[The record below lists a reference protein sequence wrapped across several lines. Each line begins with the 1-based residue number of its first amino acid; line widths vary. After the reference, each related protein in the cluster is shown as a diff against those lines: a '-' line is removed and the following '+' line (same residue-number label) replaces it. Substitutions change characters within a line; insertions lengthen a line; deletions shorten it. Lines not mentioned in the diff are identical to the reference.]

1 MLKRDILFIL
11 CFFISSIELFA
22 QPQDSISLI
31 FQKKQISTT
40 PGKIINVTFFI
51 KNSTDL
57 QTEINEE
64 VILPAKWNIINHTNQ
79 THIKPR
85 SKVFSIYSIQVPAN
99 YGVGRYNI
107 VINIS
112 NSNTKKQIAK
122 SSFIIE
128 VTEIEKIIIKQIQ
141 SPEHVIAGETY
152 TAKYFIQ
159 NQGNTTK
166 KIFLETR
173 NCSIKETVEIKLDA
187 NESAFFTVEKQTSP
201 NITESQRESYTV
213 RAYESAKLLES
224 VFKSILVFPKK
235 NAKKDPFF
243 RFPITASVNYL
254 ATNQNEKFANSFQYQ
269 VAGKGSLDTGNKH
282 KLRFLARGPSNTDLS
297 YLGLYDQY
305 YVSYDNKNL
314 FMFVGEQSYSFT
326 PLTEMSRFG
335 TGVESRVTLN
345 NGLSFGALYVKPRYF
360 QDIKNE
366 YSAYSTFNFNKFNSV
381 GVHFI
386 QKNTVTNE
394 LVTLTSITSR
404 IKPFKKTTL
413 DLELSAGKM
422 NDKWDKAIMANINS
436 QFSIFQLSGN
446 YSNAGKYYPGYYN
459 NSVFYN
465 GNISAKISEKISV
478 GVYGRQ
484 DFANAQ
490 LDTFFVTAPY
500 TKSIRTSV
508 NYNIAERAYLM
519 FYWRNFERKD
529 RLSNNKFHY
538 KTKSLSAEFNHQI
551 KKIDYM
557 VLAEYGKTT
566 NLLLEPG
573 KSEQFTYRGATNIAY
588 RFNPYNSVKV
598 FGSYSNV
605 NSFVSDE
612 QRNIT
617 AGFAFN
623 LRLWKKLFADFYYQ
637 NAYDIDYYY
646 RNRNLLQFDLNY
658 NFLRNH
664 SLSFRSFYT
673 IYKEQTEDPEFN
685 VSLTYSYKFGIPVK
699 RLIKSGEFRGR
710 VINSNGEPFSGLI
723 IYIQNK
729 SVITDNNGEFRFKSV
744 QPGNYI
750 LTIDRSKLE
759 IDEIINIPSPV
770 KVEIFENQT
779 STLNFEII
787 KGAKITGKFIS
798 GKSNKPGISNPDPDF
813 QHIIIEL
820 KSSFKSYRII
830 PDKYGKFSFPVLLPG
845 EWTFR
850 IIKSSVPTGFTV
862 KKAVYNLNLKP
873 GGQQELNIEINPK
886 IKHIIFKPGKTLTT
900 VKQKKTVKTVTP
912 PSSDSQKKSIAT
924 ATYYSVQI
932 GAFKNKLKPGSQFF
946 KGEKF
951 YFEKEINNFHKYFI
965 GKFDTLEKA
974 KQEKKRLDLK
984 FKSTII
990 VTFKDNS
997 DL

>member
-1 MLKRDILFIL
+1 MFKRNLLFIL
-11 CFFISSIELFA
+11 FFLISCIELFA
-22 QPQDSISLI
+22 QPQDSVSVVFL
-31 FQKKQISTT
+31 KKQISTT

-51 KNSTDL
+51 KNSTNL
-57 QTEINEE
+57 QKEINEE

-79 THIKPR
+79 THIKPH

-99 YGVGRYNI
+99 YRVGKYNI
-107 VINIS
+107 VVNIL
-112 NSNTKKQIAK
+112 NSNTKKQIVS
-122 SSFIIE
+122 SSFILE

-141 SPEHVIAGETY
+141 SPEHVVAGEIY
-152 TAKYFIQ
+152 TTKYFIQ

-166 KIFLETR
+166 RLFLETR
-173 NCSIKETVEIKLDA
+173 NCKIKENAEIKLEP

-201 NITESQRESYTV
+201 DITDSRRESYTV
-213 RAYESAKLLES
+213 RAYEASKLQES
-224 VFKSILVFPKK
+224 VFQSILVFPKK

-243 RFPITASVNYL
+243 RFPIAASVNYL
-254 ATNQNEKFANSFQYQ
+254 ATNQNEKFAHSFQYQ

-305 YVSYDNKNL
+305 YISYENKNL

-335 TGVESRVTLN
+335 AGVESRVLLN
-345 NGLSFGALYVKPRYF
+345 NGLSVGFLYVKPRYF
-360 QDIKNE
+360 LDIRNE
-366 YSAYSTFNFNKFNSV
+366 YSAYSIFNFNKYNAI
-381 GVHFI
+381 GIHFI
-386 QKNTVTNE
+386 QKNTTNDKP
-394 LVTLTSITSR
+394 VTLTSITSR

-413 DLELSAGKM
+413 DLELSTGKI
-422 NDKWDKAIMANINS
+422 NDKWDNAIMANINS
-436 QFSIFQLSGN
+436 QFSIFQLSAN

-465 GNISAKISEKISV
+465 GNISAKVSEKVSI

-508 NYNIAERAYLM
+508 NYNIGERAYLM

-538 KTKSLSAEFNHQI
+538 KTKSLSAEFNHRV

-557 VLAEYGKTT
+557 ILAEYGKTI

-573 KSEQFTYRGATNIAY
+573 ENEQLTYRGATNIAY
-588 RFNPYNSVKV
+588 HFNSFNSVKV

-605 NSFVSDE
+605 NSFVSSE
-612 QRNIT
+612 QRNVT

-623 LRLWKKLFADFYYQ
+623 LRLWKNLFVDFYYQ

-673 IYKEQTEDPEFN
+673 IFKEQVEDPEFN

-699 RLIKSGEFRGR
+699 RLIKSGGLGGR
-710 VINSNGEPFSGLI
+710 ITKSNGEPFPGLI
-723 IYIQNK
+723 IYIRNK
-729 SVITDNNGEFRFKSV
+729 SAITDNNGEFRFKSV

-750 LTIDRSKLE
+750 VSIDRSKLD

-779 STLNFEII
+779 STLNFKII
-787 KGAKITGKFIS
+787 KGAKFEGKFIP
-798 GKSNKPGISNPDPDF
+798 GENNRPGISNLAPDF

-830 PDKYGKFSFPVLLPG
+830 PDKYGNFSFPVLQPG
-845 EWTFR
+845 EWIFR
-850 IIKSSVPTGFTV
+850 IIKSSVPTGFTI
-862 KKAVYNLNLKP
+862 KKTVYNLNLKS
-873 GGQQELNIEINPK
+873 GEEFFLNIEINPK
-886 IKHIIFKPGKTLTT
+886 IKHIIFKPSKTLTT
-900 VKQKKTVKTVTP
+900 VKQKKKVVP
-912 PSSDSQKKSIAT
+912 PSPDLQKKSIKT
-924 ATYYSVQI
+924 GTYYSVQI
-932 GAFKNKLKPGSQFF
+932 GAFKNKLKPGSRFF

-951 YFEKEINNFHKYFI
+951 YFEKEINNLHKYFI

-984 FKSTII
+984 FKNTII
-990 VTFKDNS
+990 VTFKNNS
-997 DL
+997 VL

>member
-1 MLKRDILFIL
+1 MFKRDLFLILFL
-11 CFFISSIELFA
+11 FLSCIELSA
-22 QPQDSISLI
+22 QPQDSVSLI
-31 FQKKQISTT
+31 FHKKQITTT
-40 PGKIINVTFFI
+40 PGEIINITFFV
-51 KNSTDL
+51 KNSTEKAK
-57 QTEINEE
+57 EINEE

-79 THIKPR
+79 AVIQPH
-85 SKVFSIYSIQVPAN
+85 SKIFSIYSIQVPAN
-99 YGVGRYNI
+99 YGVGNYNI
-107 VINIS
+107 VVNIL
-112 NSNTKKQIAK
+112 NSTTKKRITS

-128 VTEIEKIIIKQIQ
+128 VTEVEKIIIKQIQ
-141 SPEHVIAGETY
+141 SPEHVTAGEIY

-166 KIFLETR
+166 KIFLEPR
-173 NCSIKETVEIKLDA
+173 NCTIKENIEIKLDA

-201 NITESQRESYTV
+201 DITDSQRDSYTV
-213 RAYESAKLLES
+213 RAYESSKLLES

-254 ATNQNEKFANSFQYQ
+254 ATNQNEKFAHSFQYQ

-282 KLRFLARGPSNTDLS
+282 KLRFLARGPSNIDLS

-305 YVSYDNKNL
+305 YISYENKNL

-335 TGVESRVTLN
+335 AGVESRVTLN
-345 NGLSFGALYVKPRYF
+345 NGLSVGFLYVKPRYF
-360 QDIKNE
+360 QDIRNE
-366 YSAYSTFNFNKFNSV
+366 YSAYSTFNFNKYNSV

-386 QKNTVTNE
+386 QKNTVTDKP
-394 LVTLTSITSR
+394 VILTSVTSR
-404 IKPFKKTTL
+404 IQPFKKTTL
-413 DLELSAGKM
+413 DLELSAGQI
-422 NDKWDKAIMANINS
+422 NNKWDNAIMANINS
-436 QFSIFQLSGN
+436 QFSIFQLSAN

-465 GNISAKISEKISV
+465 GNISAKVSEKISL
-478 GVYGRQ
+478 GIYGRQ

-519 FYWRNFERKD
+519 FYWRSFERKD

-538 KTKSLSAEFNHQI
+538 KTKSVSAELNHRV

-573 KSEQFTYRGATNIAY
+573 KNEQLTYRGATNISY
-588 RFNPYNSVKV
+588 RFNPYNSVKI

-612 QRNIT
+612 QRNLT

-623 LRLWKKLFADFYYQ
+623 LRLWKNLFADFYYQ

-673 IYKEQTEDPEFN
+673 IFKEQTEDPEFN

-699 RLIKSGEFRGR
+699 RLIKSGEFSGR
-710 VINSNGEPFSGLI
+710 VTKSNDEPFAGLI

-729 SVITDNNGEFRFKSV
+729 SAITDSNGEFRFKSV
-744 QPGNYI
+744 QPGNYMVS
-750 LTIDRSKLE
+750 IDRSKLE
-759 IDEIINIPSPV
+759 IDEVINIPSPV

-779 STLNFEII
+779 STLNFKII
-787 KGAKITGKFIS
+787 KGAKITGKFS
-798 GKSNKPGISNPDPDF
+798 FSKNNKNGAAQPVPDF
-813 QHIIIEL
+813 QHIIVEL
-820 KSSFKSYRII
+820 KNSFKAYRII
-830 PDKYGKFSFPVLLPG
+830 PDKYGNFSFPVLLPG

-850 IIKSSVPTGFTV
+850 IIKSSIPTGFTI
-862 KKAVYNLNLKP
+862 KKTVYNLNLEP
-873 GGQQELNIEINPK
+873 GRQQELNIEISPK

-900 VKQKKTVKTVTP
+900 VKPKKTIKTAAP
-912 PSSDSQKKSIAT
+912 DSQNKNIT
-924 ATYYSVQI
+924 TGTYYSVQI
-932 GAFKNKLKPGSQFF
+932 GAFKNKLKPGSRFF

-951 YFEKEINNFHKYFI
+951 YFEKEINNLHKYFI

-990 VTFKDNS
+990 VTFKNNS
-997 DL
+997 AL